1 MKPLKG
7 FLMMTAFAFCY
18 DFRNTYC
25 ETSENDHENDAPPP
39 NGRKILVFGGNGF
52 IGSETVSRLLKR
64 GDKIT
69 IVNRGNW
76 YFDSEERIKPFVHA
90 HFKCNRDKLLEV
102 ECSELMDSGYY
113 DAVIDFSSY
122 NPRQIKQVVEILRN
136 RVGIYIY
143 ISSDSIYE
151 VCDKKHDGPITE
163 EDAIRPMSPKKRLQ
177 LKREEKY
184 AHDKLAC
191 EEILQEQRKEGG
203 FPYVAMR
210 FPDVIGKRDNSFR
223 FWTYHLWIKIH
234 KYIHHPV
241 HMPTGV
247 SATKFS
253 LIHVKDAA
261 KAIEKVLDVGPAVHN
276 QALNLAFNEHFTLKE
291 LLQDISN
298 QLKLDDLEY
307 ISEDEATWYSYP
319 TVSRGPLDISKAKIL
334 LDWEPMSWQE
344 ALGYLCT
351 FFEGAMTDV
360 NMLKE
365 REMLLADFFEN
376 IVPEEYYATAL
387 KKLLDF
393 YGDEVLQG
401 IDLGFGFDETPEIAG
416 PVGDPS
422 SSSSAYDQK
431 TEEKKTIAHIPEDNE
446 EPGSH
451 QTYSEKMKKR
461 SDEL

>member
-1 MKPLKG
+1 MKPLRR
-7 FLMMTAFAFCY
+7 FLMMTAFAFCFDLRHIY
-18 DFRNTYC
+18 G
-25 ETSENDHENDAPPP
+25 ESSENGHENDGPLP

-52 IGSETVSRLLKR
+52 IGSEAVSRLLKR
-64 GDKIT
+64 GDKLT

-76 YFDSEERIKPFVHA
+76 YFDSEERIKPFVYA

-102 ECSELMDSGYY
+102 ECSELMESGYY

-136 RVGIYIY
+136 RVGLYIY
-143 ISSDSIYE
+143 ISTDSIYE
-151 VCDKKHDGPITE
+151 VCDKKHDGPTTE

-191 EEILQEQRKEGG
+191 EEVLQEQRKEGG
-203 FPYVAMR
+203 FPYVALR

-234 KYIHHPV
+234 KFIHHPV

-247 SATKFS
+247 SASKFS
-253 LIHVKDAA
+253 LIHVEDAA

-276 QALNLAFNEHFTLKE
+276 QALNLAFNEHFTLKK

-298 QLKLDDLEY
+298 QLKIDNLEY

-319 TVSRGPLDISKAKIL
+319 TVSRGPLDIGKAKIL

-344 ALGYLCT
+344 ALEDLCT
-351 FFEGAMTDV
+351 FFEGAITDM

-365 REMLLADFFEN
+365 REMLLAEFFED

-393 YGDEVLQG
+393 YGDEVLEG
-401 IDLGFGFDETPEIAG
+401 IDLGFGFDETPGIAG
-416 PVGDPS
+416 PTGDSRS
-422 SSSSAYDQK
+422 SSFAHDQK
-431 TEEKKTIAHIPEDNE
+431 TEENKTVAHIAEDNQE
-446 EPGSH
+446 TGSH
-451 QTYSEKMKKR
+451 TYSEKMEER
-461 SDEL
+461 LDEL